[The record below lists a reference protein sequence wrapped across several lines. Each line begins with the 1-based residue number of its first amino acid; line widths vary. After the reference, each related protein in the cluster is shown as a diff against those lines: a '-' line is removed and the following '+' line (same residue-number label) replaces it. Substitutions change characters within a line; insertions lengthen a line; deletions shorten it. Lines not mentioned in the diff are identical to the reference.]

1 MKHILLLCAATLA
14 WSAAAAQDLIVRTD
28 STRIEARV
36 AEVSPETIRYK
47 RFAAP
52 DGPTYV
58 LPVAR
63 IAYIRY
69 ADGFLERYAAAAA
82 PAAEA
87 PNAAQTAPSAV
98 PTPAAPATTAPAAG
112 VPAASVPAT
121 PVVAATAPAP
131 AAAAAP
137 AIPATPAA
145 SAPTLAA
152 APAAPAAPATAAAP
166 SATPVPL
173 PAQPATT
180 PAVRTLTQPA
190 APTAAPLP
198 AGYAPLRYELG
209 QVCEIGGR
217 KGIVVEIDEEGLHGL
232 LVSVDETVL
241 PWSTFRKP
249 DFRLVGAADR
259 IDGRRNMEAV
269 ARYIEAHG
277 ASWDDFPA
285 FKWCR
290 EQGEGWYLP
299 SIDELMKIGHVY
311 NGGSR
316 LRNDRPARTAF
327 NERLKANGGERLNGK
342 AYYHSSTE
350 LDEKFPLMSHM
361 GLEAPYVVEEVQKY
375 VSFNVRAVYRF

>member
-1 MKHILLLCAATLA
+1 M
-14 WSAAAAQDLIVRTD
+14 
-28 STRIEARV
+28 
-36 AEVSPETIRYK
+36 
-47 RFAAP
+47 
-52 DGPTYV
+52 
-58 LPVAR
+58 
-63 IAYIRY
+63 
-69 ADGFLERYAAAAA
+69 
-82 PAAEA
+82 
-87 PNAAQTAPSAV
+87 
-98 PTPAAPATTAPAAG
+98 
-112 VPAASVPAT
+112 
-121 PVVAATAPAP
+121 
-131 AAAAAP
+131 
-137 AIPATPAA
+137 
-145 SAPTLAA
+145 
-152 APAAPAAPATAAAP
+152 
-166 SATPVPL
+166 
-173 PAQPATT
+173 
-180 PAVRTLTQPA
+180 
-190 APTAAPLP
+190 
-198 AGYAPLRYELG
+198 
-209 QVCEIGGR
+209 
-217 KGIVVEIDEEGLHGL
+217 EIDEEGLHGL